1 MTTYRVW
8 SGSRA
13 DGVVASSQVSFPVE
27 HKVWLLPPQVDYPLS
42 LTDPIV
48 LALVAGA
55 FLPSSIQFSAAA
67 APLASPTALIC
78 RELPGSRWSSRHGS
92 PGCDGRSHSR
102 HRVVLQLEQHTC
114 E

>member
-1 MTTYRVW
+1 MTTYRVVERVEGRRRCRFVKFPENFQ
-8 SGSRA
+8 STLRL
-13 DGVVASSQVSFPVE
+13 AS
-27 HKVWLLPPQVDYPLS
+27 PPP